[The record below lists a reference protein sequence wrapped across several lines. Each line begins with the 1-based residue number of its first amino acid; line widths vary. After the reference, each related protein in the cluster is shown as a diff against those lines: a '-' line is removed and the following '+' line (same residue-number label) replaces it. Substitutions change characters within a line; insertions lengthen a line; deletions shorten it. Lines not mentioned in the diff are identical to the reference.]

1 MEKNEPSHHYT
12 YYILCCLALA
22 FSLSFPRILKGENAA
37 VCPFVPSFRWFER
50 ELYSPDLSDWNMWDW
65 HKHVHM
71 LLSISGMSEPA
82 VFWGETQLCIQ
93 ALQLSHPNLLVSSS
107 SCCSSL
113 CFSSP
118 SVTILL
124 IILNTLACTPLTEG
138 HHDLRLNSNINCQI
152 LILNY
157 YTQTSSFDG
166 SV

>member
-1 MEKNEPSHHYT
+1 MNHLT
-12 YYILCCLALA
+12 IILIIFSAAWL
-22 FSLSFPRILKGENAA
+22 SLSLSLFLEFSKERMQLSALLFPHSDDFRESCIPQILVTEICETDINMYTCC
-37 VCPFVPSFRWFER
+37 CPSQAC
-50 ELYSPDLSDWNMWDW
+50 LN
-65 HKHVHM
+65 
-71 LLSISGMSEPA
+71 LLFFG
-82 VFWGETQLCIQ
+82 GETQLCIH

-138 HHDLRLNSNINCQI
+138 HHDMRLNSNINCQI
-152 LILNY
+152 VILNY
-157 YTQTSSFDG
+157 YTQTSFFDG